1 MVLQEM
7 EFTGERFV
15 PQLSGEI
22 KYEHLH
28 RYALCL
34 KLSKNKVVL
43 DIASGEGYGAFILSK
58 EAKTVIGVDIDRE
71 SIKHAQH
78 KYHHIENL
86 KFLLGDCTAI
96 PLPDNSV
103 DLVTSFETIEHHDKH
118 EEMILE
124 IKRVLKEEG
133 QLIISSPNRLVY
145 SDEPN
150 YSNPYHVK
158 ELYYEEFVS
167 LLSRHFNEINIYGQK
182 LASASFVSSLKTSNA
197 RNYTAY
203 TGEIDDLAEKTC
215 SLKSSIY
222 FLAICSDETQ
232 TSDFS
237 IESVYIDADNDL
249 LGLLQDDRKR
259 AQIQLKKYELELEQ
273 SQSQL
278 HLTRSE
284 LEQSQSQLHLTRS
297 ELEQSQ
303 SQLHLTRSELEQSQS
318 QLHLTL
324 SELEQSQSQLHL
336 TLSELEQSQLH
347 LTRSELEQSQLHLT
361 RSELEQSQSQLHLTR
376 SELEQSQS
384 QLHLTLSELEQSQ
397 SQLHLTLSEL
407 EQSQSQLHLTR
418 SELEQSQSQ
427 LHLTRSELEQ
437 SQSKFQLFYQQL
449 ENALRQVYLAQ
460 NGWERSLRIVTAMES
475 SKFWKLRQAWFK
487 IKSICGINNS

>member
-303 SQLHLTRSELEQSQS
+303 SQLHLTLSELEQSQS

-336 TLSELEQSQLH
+336 TLSELEQSQ
-347 LTRSELEQSQLHLT
+347 SQLHLT

-384 QLHLTLSELEQSQ
+384 QLHLTRSELEQSQ